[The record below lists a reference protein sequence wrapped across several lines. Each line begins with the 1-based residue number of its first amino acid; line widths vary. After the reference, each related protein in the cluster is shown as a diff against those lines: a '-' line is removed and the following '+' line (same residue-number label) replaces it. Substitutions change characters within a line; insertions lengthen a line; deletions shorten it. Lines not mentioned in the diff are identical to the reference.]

1 MDRSV
6 RSRRAEIVCEYS
18 FNQAVWSA
26 KILEVVPFD
35 IPNSTCFALNHQY
48 ILKYREPTSPRHR
61 TGISLCE
68 LDSTSHFGWILV
80 RDSAK
85 IDSWMKA
92 GVDIWC
98 EVNYKS
104 DALWSERGGRDW

>member
-1 MDRSV
+1 M
-6 RSRRAEIVCEYS
+6 CEYS

-48 ILKYREPTSPRHR
+48 ILKYWEPTSPRHR

-68 LDSTSHFGWILV
+68 LNSTSHFEWILV
-80 RDSAK
+80 LDSAK
-85 IDSWMKA
+85 IDSWIKA
-92 GVDIWC
+92 GVDI
-98 EVNYKS
+98 
-104 DALWSERGGRDW
+104 

>member
-6 RSRRAEIVCEYS
+6 RSGRAEIVCEYS

-48 ILKYREPTSPRHR
+48 ILKYWEPTSPRHR
-61 TGISLCE
+61 TGIFYASSVLQV
-68 LDSTSHFGWILV
+68 IL
-80 RDSAK
+80 
-85 IDSWMKA
+85 
-92 GVDIWC
+92 
-98 EVNYKS
+98 
-104 DALWSERGGRDW
+104 GGF